1 MTARFLNLG
10 TKGYLESW
18 EIQKEICQE
27 VQQGAPD
34 TLIFVQHPSVL
45 TLGAA
50 FQAGNLLLNRADY
63 EARGIELVTTDRGGD
78 VTLHNPGQLV
88 IYPIFNLE
96 NHGRD
101 LHLWMRQLEETM
113 IQVCAKLGIE
123 AGRRPPNTGCWIGD
137 RKVASMGVKVKKWV
151 SLHGIALNCCNDL
164 SPFDL
169 IVPCGIPGKPMISLS
184 QVLNREVDLPEA
196 AQLTMDAFKQVFSLE
211 FEKEPLEPIRF

>member
-18 EIQKEICQE
+18 EIQKEVCQE

-50 FQAGNLLLNRADY
+50 FQAGNLLLNKTDY

-101 LHLWMRQLEETM
+101 LHFWMRQLEETM

-196 AQLTMDAFKQVFSLE
+196 AQLTLDAFKQVFSLE